1 MPALAL
7 NSGVS
12 PITSE
17 KKQARMRQALESER
31 DEVKAK
37 LNASWK
43 RTKALHEELG
53 AAAKAGLVPEDLE
66 RRLGEEVGRSWELTG
81 RGFNIDVAL
90 LELGVVDKAGPGTWW
105 RPTAAEPF

>member
-1 MPALAL
+1 M
-7 NSGVS
+7 VS
-12 PITSE
+12 PNALQ
-17 KKQARMRQALESER
+17 KKQARMRQALEGER

-53 AAAKAGLVPEDLE
+53 AAAKLGLIPEDLE
-66 RRLGEEVGRSWELTG
+66 RRLGTEVGRSWELSG

-90 LELGVVDKAGPGTWW
+90 LELGVVDKAGPGAWW
-105 RPTAAEPF
+105 RPSAAEPF